1 MVATQPILSERDWDL
16 ILNLLEAERQ
26 QLPTEVHHTHNRE
39 MAHELADRR
48 ILVEDLLGRLRQGLH
63 S

>member
-1 MVATQPILSERDWDL
+1 MVATQPILSDRDWEL

-26 QLPTEVHHTHNRE
+26 ELPTEVHHTHNRE
-39 MAHELADRR
+39 MARELADRR
-48 ILVEDLLGRLRQGLH
+48 RLVEDLIARLRQGLQ